1 MIVVKFEMERRQ
13 KMSHQILAE
22 NLHSIWWIIFA
33 AMLSPVL
40 ALMTRKYIPDAIW
53 LLLFGVL
60 IGPHVLK
67 LAQMTESIEF
77 LREIGMGFLFLLAGL
92 EISTDDMKAH
102 QGKKAMVTW
111 LMSFILAVGV
121 GYLISKGNIAFAIV
135 LAVAT
140 TSTALG
146 TLLPILKDSNMINK
160 PIGKSILIHGAYGE
174 LLPII
179 MMSLLLSTVSPWRSA
194 LILIIFTLLAFLIVV
209 APIRFIRKVPLL
221 GKAILSASH
230 TTMQTTL
237 RITIF
242 VLVSLMLLT
251 AILEL
256 DIALGAFV
264 AGIFMNVILK
274 TFSPKYQYEIE
285 KKVEVVGFSF
295 LIPIFFITSGMNI
308 DILRVLNQWHLLIL
322 AVVFIFLMRG
332 MVVFIREKMSVT
344 QSGLNSNKEKM
355 TLALYSAS
363 GLPVIVAVTEMAK
376 NNHIIDV
383 TTASVLVASGALTIL
398 IFPLCAKIISKS

>member
-1 MIVVKFEMERRQ
+1 
-13 KMSHQILAE
+13 MSHQILAE

-92 EISTDDMKAH
+92 EISTEDMKAH

-111 LMSFILAVGV
+111 LISFILAVGV

-194 LILIIFTLLAFLIVV
+194 LILITFTILAFLIVV

-285 KKVEVVGFSF
+285 KKVEVVG
-295 LIPIFFITSGMNI
+295 
-308 DILRVLNQWHLLIL
+308 
-322 AVVFIFLMRG
+322 
-332 MVVFIREKMSVT
+332 
-344 QSGLNSNKEKM
+344 
-355 TLALYSAS
+355 
-363 GLPVIVAVTEMAK
+363 
-376 NNHIIDV
+376 
-383 TTASVLVASGALTIL
+383 
-398 IFPLCAKIISKS
+398 